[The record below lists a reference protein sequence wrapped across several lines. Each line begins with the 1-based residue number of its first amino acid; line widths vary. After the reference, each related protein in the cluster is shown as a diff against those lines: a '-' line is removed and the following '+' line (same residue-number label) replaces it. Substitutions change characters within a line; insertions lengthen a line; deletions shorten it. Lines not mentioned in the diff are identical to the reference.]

1 MKTLLLIPDGI
12 GVRNFVL
19 GSFLT
24 ELRRHS
30 RATILHDLPAGLAER
45 EEIRSPAP
53 PDVEWRVLPAYK
65 EDLVAF
71 ELRQALAYSHLYW
84 GNTFG
89 MRCMLVAN
97 RPTGSLKNRAARSAA
112 MLAGRLAASR
122 AGIELLD
129 RQHEARVLQS
139 EAAREATK
147 VLQEQR
153 PDVVFCTHQRPVVVT
168 PFVAAA

>member
-1 MKTLLLIPDGI
+1 LDAAARRPDRGALPRRDRGRRSARGAAPHLTDLPDPLRAPGPGRRHSGQRPGARGRGRGDRFVMNTLLLIPDGI

-24 ELRRHS
+24 ELRHHS

-45 EEIRSPAP
+45 EEVRGAAPA
-53 PDVEWRVLPAYK
+53 DVEWRALPSYK

-97 RPTGSLKNRAARSAA
+97 RPTGSLKNRAA
-112 MLAGRLAASR
+112 
-122 AGIELLD
+122 
-129 RQHEARVLQS
+129 
-139 EAAREATK
+139 
-147 VLQEQR
+147 
-153 PDVVFCTHQRPVVVT
+153 
-168 PFVAAA
+168 